1 MKDTT
6 NKKVLGKF
14 KDEMNSLII
23 KEFTA
28 LNLKC
33 YSIKHQHLD
42 EKQVFHEDYNKKAC
56 KACRRLW

>member
-28 LNLKC
+28 LNPKC

-42 EKQVFHEDYNKKAC
+42 EKPSMRTTTRKPVR
-56 KACRRLW
+56 ACRRLW